1 MSTTAYDVLRRP
13 VISEKSTLVKEIEN
27 AVVFEVLKDATKV
40 QIKQAVEEAFKVKVT
55 GVRTVVVRG
64 KSARVGRSIGRKRNW
79 KKAYVTLAEGETI
92 EFFEGV

>member
-1 MSTTAYDVLRRP
+1 MSTSNYDVLRRP

-27 AVVFEVLKDATKV
+27 AVVFEVLKDATKA
-40 QIKQAVEEAFKVKVT
+40 QIKTAVEQAFKVKVV

-64 KSARVGRSIGRKRNW
+64 KNARVGRFSGRKRNW
-79 KKAYVTLAEGETI
+79 KKAYVTLAEGDTI